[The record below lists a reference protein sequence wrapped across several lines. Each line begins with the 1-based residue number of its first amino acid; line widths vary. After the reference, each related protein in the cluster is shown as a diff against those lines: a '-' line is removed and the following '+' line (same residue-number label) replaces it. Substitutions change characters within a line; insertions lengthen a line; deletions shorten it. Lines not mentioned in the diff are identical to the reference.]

1 MFAVKEI
8 FKSVQGEGS
17 RVGFPTIFVR
27 FAGCNLWS
35 GLEHLREKGIGH
47 CALWCDTDFVKGT
60 KMSLDELV
68 EAMEKEVS
76 NGPLKMVVFSGGEPT
91 LQLKTDEGYELV
103 QRLFSVGWWVCVET
117 NGTHGF
123 EECPILEV
131 ILNHPKGHI
140 TMSPKPLKADL
151 SSVEHLKLR
160 KGTDLKVV
168 VPTPFPIEDFIKD
181 FEYEHYFFQPLDT
194 QDGSK
199 GVTSV
204 DHAIQLCE
212 KYGWRLSCQ
221 THKFLN
227 LP

>member
-140 TMSPKPLKADL
+140 TMSP
-151 SSVEHLKLR
+151 
-160 KGTDLKVV
+160 
-168 VPTPFPIEDFIKD
+168 
-181 FEYEHYFFQPLDT
+181 
-194 QDGSK
+194 
-199 GVTSV
+199 
-204 DHAIQLCE
+204 
-212 KYGWRLSCQ
+212 
-221 THKFLN
+221 
-227 LP
+227 